1 MSDQYEPLG
10 ADAQGNTTPPTN
22 SRIIVIMAVLG
33 IIGTIAGFVF
43 ISVPFGI
50 GVLVGVSLAFINYFW
65 LRHSLK
71 KIFAAADS
79 GEKPRMLAGRYFLRY
94 LILGVIVAVIYT
106 SGWMPIAAVIL
117 GMAGIGF
124 AVVIEGIIRIFSTF
138 FREKEI

>member
-1 MSDQYEPLG
+1 MSDQFEPLS

-33 IIGTIAGFVF
+33 VIGTIAGFVF

-65 LRHSLK
+65 LQHSLK

-94 LILGVIVAVIYT
+94 LILGVIVAVIYA

-124 AVVIEGIIRIFSTF
+124 AVVIEGMIRIFSTF
-138 FREKEI
+138 RSEPRA